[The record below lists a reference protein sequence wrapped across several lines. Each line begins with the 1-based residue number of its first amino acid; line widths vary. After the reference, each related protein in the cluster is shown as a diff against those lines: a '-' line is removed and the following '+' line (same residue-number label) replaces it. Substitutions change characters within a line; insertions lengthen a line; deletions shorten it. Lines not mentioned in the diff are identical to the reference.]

1 LREKIFCDIFNAG
14 NVARRYCKLYNG
26 NKEVINIVNKKKIG
40 FIGLG
45 IMGKPMSKNLLKA
58 GYELIIHD
66 INKTVV
72 EEIVALGASS
82 ASCAAEIAA
91 AVDIIITILPNSPNV
106 NEVINGENGIIKKV
120 RPGSII
126 VDMSSI
132 APAVSQKLS
141 AQLKEKGA
149 EMLDAPVSGGEPKA
163 VDGTLAVMVGGDEKI
178 FDEVK
183 DILAVMG
190 SSVTYVGSIGSG
202 NTVKLANQMIVALN
216 IAALSEALVFAAKSG
231 VNPENVFNAIKGGLA
246 GSTVMNA
253 KTPMMLERNF
263 KPGFKIELHIKDL
276 MNAMDTA
283 HENNVPVPLTA
294 SVLEILRSL
303 KVYGSA
309 GEDHSAIVKYYEKLA
324 DIQSI

>member
-1 LREKIFCDIFNAG
+1 M
-14 NVARRYCKLYNG
+14 
-26 NKEVINIVNKKKIG
+26 NKKKIG

-45 IMGKPMSKNLLKA
+45 IMGKPMAKNLIKA
-58 GYELIIHD
+58 GYELIIYD
-66 INKTVV
+66 INKTAVD
-72 EEIVALGASS
+72 EIAALGADV
-82 ASCAAEIAA
+82 ACCAAEIAG
-91 AVDIIITILPNSPNV
+91 AVDIIVTMLPNSPHV
-106 NEVINGENGIIKKV
+106 TEVITGENGVIEKI
-120 RPGSII
+120 RPGAIV

-132 APAVSQKLS
+132 APAVSQKL
-141 AQLKEKGA
+141 AAKLQEKGA

-163 VDGTLAVMVGGDEKI
+163 VDGTLAIMVGGDKKI

-231 VNPENVFNAIKGGLA
+231 VDPENVFNAIKGGLA

-253 KTPMMLERNF
+253 KTPLMLARNF
-263 KPGFKIELHIKDL
+263 KPGFRIELHIKDL
-276 MNAMDTA
+276 LNAMDTA

-294 SVLEILRSL
+294 SVLEILQSL
-303 KVYGSA
+303 KVAGSSA
-309 GEDHSAIVKYYEKLA
+309 EDHGAILKYYEKLA
-324 DIQSI
+324 DTQIGGKE